1 MVPGPTRP
9 GFARGR
15 SLAIAVRRDASDT
28 IWRRMNHAT
37 GSKVECTQVLDDPR
51 GWACRVRIGS
61 ETSGTDHEIRL
72 AWCDHDHWTGGLIAP
87 GELIERL
94 VRFLLEARV
103 SPAHPDAAIPW
114 PLPAK
119 FDAAKARRWCPA
131 VDSELR
137 TVG

>member
-1 MVPGPTRP
+1 MKPT
-9 GFARGR
+9 
-15 SLAIAVRRDASDT
+15 
-28 IWRRMNHAT
+28 M

-51 GWACRVRIGS
+51 GWACVVQVGA
-61 ETSGTDHEIRL
+61 EPDATTHEIRL
-72 AWCDHDHWTGGLIAP
+72 AWCDHDHWSGGLVGP
-87 GELIERL
+87 GELMERL
-94 VRFLLEARV
+94 VRFLIEARV